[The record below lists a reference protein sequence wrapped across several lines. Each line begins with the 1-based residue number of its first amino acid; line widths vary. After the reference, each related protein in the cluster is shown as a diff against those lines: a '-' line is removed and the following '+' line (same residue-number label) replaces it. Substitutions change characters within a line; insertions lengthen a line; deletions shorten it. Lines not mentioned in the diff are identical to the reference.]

1 MLRKFFSQD
10 EIKRITRNIITLPT
24 LPTVVA
30 KMIELVDNPKTTAAT
45 LGKLISSDQV
55 LTAKILKLA
64 NSAFYAF
71 PRRIGT
77 VHLAVVVLG
86 FEIVKDLA
94 LSVSVI
100 DQFSKGDEE
109 ETFDVMRFWEHSIGS
124 GVASRMLAARY
135 GYRVSGEAFTAG
147 LLHDIGKLVLRE
159 YLKSEFREVME
170 RVRAEGCSFLE
181 AEQEVLGVTHAEIGG
196 WLVEKWSLPTHLV
209 EAIRT
214 HHQPAEA
221 LKNPELAGLTHA
233 ADILCRVAGIGSGGD
248 DRVPPMDPQVR
259 EILGIP
265 LLDSGESDLEMYRQQ
280 LMEEMEKAEIFV
292 NLIQGKE
299 IKERSY
305 AKRA

>member
-1 MLRKFFSQD
+1 MLQKFFSHD

-45 LGKLISSDQV
+45 LGRLISSDQV

-100 DQFSKGDEE
+100 EQFSKGEDEE

-124 GVASRMLAARY
+124 GVASRMLAAQY

-159 YLKSEFREVME
+159 YLKTEFREVME
-170 RVRAEGCSFLE
+170 NVRTKGCSFVE

-196 WLVEKWSLPTHLV
+196 WLVEKWNLPAHLV

-214 HHQPAEA
+214 HHQPTRASKARPQLIPSA
-221 LKNPELAGLTHA
+221 LP
-233 ADILCRVAGIGSGGD
+233 
-248 DRVPPMDPQVR
+248 
-259 EILGIP
+259 
-265 LLDSGESDLEMYRQQ
+265 
-280 LMEEMEKAEIFV
+280 
-292 NLIQGKE
+292 
-299 IKERSY
+299 
-305 AKRA
+305 